1 MTITEINELKLLDSY
16 HYTKTNRQFA
26 EQFPAIPIFTSNQEI
41 PNLNEIK
48 SNQSRITKIINKFVK
63 NVKRSN

>member
-1 MTITEINELKLLDSY
+1 MTFSEITELKILDSY
-16 HYTKTNRQFA
+16 HYIRNNRQFT

-48 SNQSRITKIINKFVK
+48 SNQSRITKIINKFIK
-63 NVKRSN
+63 KKY